1 MSFSPT
7 SISDLTVWLDAADSN
22 TISQTAGEISTW
34 ATKSSF
40 GNANMLQSN
49 TGQYPTYVSNVRNGL
64 PAVRFTTSQNMT
76 SSGNFSLG
84 AAQTVFLSF
93 QPLGGSAFGSPY
105 IQHAT
110 PVDTSLGSF
119 LKEYTPIAY
128 IIRSSGQRTIGD
140 AADGFVTP
148 FAVGNWYVTSF
159 VIRNVSSV
167 ASNDIYWNINGTTR
181 SAIFIGNSNVISN
194 DSLSGALRLN
204 TSYSPS
210 NHIGEIL
217 IYNQALTISEIT
229 QVQNYLGLKWGVYEA
244 MIPGIVVIVGND
256 TVTPLATTSSLTLY
270 KYEPFSYIY
279 RGVGGQSVVLVSAST
294 LIRSFVNQVDSE
306 VHFEAPS
313 GYSGSVSAS
322 ESIVLRTSPGNVTY
336 TVNVTIGAGR
346 FTVTPS
352 LTAFTFNKN
361 TSVVTTYGSPIVF
374 TSPIPILPPT
384 TIPTLPPGISFVQ
397 VDSQNYQLTGTPLTT
412 APAQS
417 FTVYGFGSLNS
428 AQVVSR
434 IITITIEGEAIS
446 LSIDGGSNVTAMN
459 VDMPIGDRTITA
471 VYPLS
476 SAGNLAYTWSNLP
489 DGLFFTDEVGAVQS
503 SPFYPLD
510 NNSTMVL
517 AGIPTL
523 TAAQQFA
530 AAGTSNRTVRVRATR
545 LAPTTLTADLS
556 LNFTFAPTVLFTSTP
571 NVAVYAGDFIDPGQV
586 TITAQTFFD
595 PLNTPISL
603 ITAPV
608 LPPGVG
614 LNYTSGSSN
623 AFLTGTATT
632 PAGNTAYTFTADNSN
647 GVTRDTSINIV
658 VSNDVIYF
666 RDASPSNDVC
676 YNFVISRPLAQP
688 LSGRYPSPIQYS
700 AAADS
705 GSPISL
711 SITNLPAG
719 VTANVSGN
727 TLTLT
732 GIPSAI
738 AGLTTS
744 TITATATETG
754 VTISRDM
761 KHIVLADAMVVSPTS
776 GLSFFQNQLVNP
788 RVQFTGT
795 TLSERVISSWT
806 SPNLP
811 AGLSISAT
819 GILTGTPLNAT
830 SGTATFDLVSSTGFY
845 AQSNTVSYTTIG
857 DNAIV
862 ILNPRP
868 ATVPVTSGA
877 FSNVAITALSYSAKP
892 VTTFISNI
900 FPVQNPSITL
910 TTNPTSTAISG
921 NLTPAGEVY
930 PKYEFSIYTQV
941 SNSTVAEEKF
951 VAYPNAS
958 STRINYILDVSQT
971 SDYIPATGSTPSTA
985 LVFPTG
991 RPTLYKIKRQ
1001 TTPVNLPSEWN
1012 DTTPTL
1018 ATPLTF
1024 AYLSDFGHSKNSI
1037 VMVAGADMYR
1047 ATSIV
1052 ATDTRDT
1059 FTRIDSS
1066 TNISS
1071 FSDIVGDYSN
1081 DPTYGPFTS
1090 PGPLLM
1096 TIASDGNSNWVAL
1109 GQGFVSSSGV
1119 EKTIVRTST
1128 DDGENWSDISIS
1140 PPFVT
1145 RTSNSYMYY
1154 NQGRYF
1160 LAQPNS
1166 VYRADGSNLSTWTN
1180 TGLTISSAGAAM
1192 AFSNTKIIVSD
1203 KASANS
1209 FVSLDNGTTWNG
1221 LPGSDA
1227 PPAGAYSNVELNQ
1240 AFGTWV
1246 AALTSNTGPPGLF
1259 TYSYSNT
1266 ATAATGSNWA
1276 SGNTYPGYAR
1286 SVDFDGSYFSIV
1298 HDSNSN
1304 RSIFVTDT
1312 DMNPLDISPVVT
1324 DANIVQPPY
1333 TRRVASRLAGVPTVT
1348 SITFDSF
1355 VGASTTFQLPTKA
1368 DFTLFQY
1375 CGVDIP
1381 VQVTPTSN
1389 YIYYYASNLPRGLRL
1404 ALDPTGTSADI
1415 SGVPSLFTSQSETST
1430 LYARIPSENAGAELP
1445 IQFRVILPY
1454 VMKKQDGASGYTAW
1468 LRHYVNVNGAQN
1480 ARDSVVFPT
1489 QVQPLGQFTAPP
1501 APSVVTDSNCPC

>member
-7 SISDLTVWLDAADSN
+7 SISDLTIWLDAADSN
-22 TISQTAGEISTW
+22 TIAQTAGAVSNWT
-34 ATKSSF
+34 TKSSVA
-40 GNANMLQSN
+40 NASMTQTNPSL
-49 TGQYPTYVSNVRNGL
+49 YPTYVSNVQNGL
-64 PAVRFTTSQNMT
+64 PAVQFTTAQEMRSL
-76 SSGNFSLG
+76 GNISLG
-84 AAQTVFLSF
+84 APQTWIVAFRPLASGNIFFLEHS
-93 QPLGGSAFGSPY
+93 SN
-105 IQHAT
+105 T
-110 PVDTSLGSF
+110 NTTDGSF
-119 LKEYTPIAY
+119 LSGGNFDLMQLR
-128 IIRSSGQRTIGD
+128 RSGVARNIQDAIGRGISPFTIG
-140 AADGFVTP
+140 AWQIASLV
-148 FAVGNWYVTSF
+148 VRNTST
-159 VIRNVSSV
+159 V
-167 ASNDIYWNINGTTR
+167 ASNDIYWNINGTNRATV
-181 SAIFIGNSNVISN
+181 FDPGSNVVPNTTASRQ
-194 DSLSGALRLN
+194 LFLN
-204 TSYSPS
+204 PIARVPASKQC
-210 NHIGEIL
+210 GEIL
-217 IYNQALTISEIT
+217 IYNRALTTSEVT
-229 QVQNYLGLKWGVYEA
+229 QVQNYLGFKWGVFEA
-244 MIPGIVVIVGND
+244 MTPGILVNGVPPQI
-256 TVTPLATTSSLTLY
+256 ATTTTLNLY

-279 RGVGGQSVVLVSAST
+279 SGVGGQSVVLVSAST

-346 FTVTPS
+346 FTLTPS

-361 TSVVTTYGSPIVF
+361 TSVAMTYGSPILF

-384 TIPTLPPGISFVQ
+384 TVPTLPPGISFVQ

-417 FTVYGFGSLNS
+417 FTVYGFGSLNP

-434 IITITIEGEAIS
+434 VIAITVEGEVIS
-446 LSIDGGSNVTAMN
+446 LSIDGGSNVPALN
-459 VDMPIGDRTITA
+459 VDMPVGDRAITA

-489 DGLFFTDEVGAVQS
+489 DGLFFTDDVGVAQS

-510 NNSTMVL
+510 SNSTMVL
-517 AGIPTL
+517 TGIPTL
-523 TAAQQFA
+523 AAAQQFA

-545 LAPTTLTADLS
+545 LAPTPLTADLS

-571 NVAVYAGDFIDPGQV
+571 NVAVYAGEPIDPGQV
-586 TITAQTFFD
+586 TITARTFFD
-595 PLNTPISL
+595 PLNTPIAL

-614 LNYTSGSSN
+614 LSYTSGSSN

-632 PAGNTAYTFTADNSN
+632 PAGSTAYTFTADNSN
-647 GVTRDTSINIV
+647 GVTRDTSVNIV

-666 RDASPSNDVC
+666 LSNSPSNDVC

-732 GIPSAI
+732 GIPNAI

-744 TITATATETG
+744 TITATAIDTG
-754 VTISRDM
+754 VTISQDM
-761 KHIVLADAMVVSPTS
+761 KHLVLADAMVVSPTS
-776 GLSFFQNQLVNP
+776 GLSFFQNQPVNP

-819 GILTGTPLNAT
+819 GILSGTPLNAT

-845 AQSNTVSYTTIG
+845 AQSNTVSYNTIG

-868 ATVPVTSGA
+868 ATVPVTSGV

-951 VAYPNAS
+951 VAYPNVS
-958 STRINYILDVSQT
+958 STRINYILDVSQI
-971 SDYIPATGSTPSTA
+971 SDYIPATGSSD
-985 LVFPTG
+985 LIFPTG
-991 RPTLYKIKRQ
+991 RPTLYKSRNQ
-1001 TTPVNLPSEWN
+1001 TTPAILPSIWFN
-1012 DTTPTL
+1012 TTPAL
-1018 ATPLTF
+1018 LSLTF
-1024 AYLSDFGHSKNSI
+1024 GYLSDFGHSKNSI
-1037 VMVAGADMYR
+1037 VMVTGSDMYR

-1052 ATDTRDT
+1052 ASNADDA
-1059 FTRIDSS
+1059 FAKIDSS
-1066 TNISS
+1066 TNVLG

-1109 GQGFVSSSGV
+1109 GQGFEASSGV
-1119 EKTIVRTST
+1119 EKSIVRTST
-1128 DDGENWSDISIS
+1128 DDGENWLDISVS

-1145 RTSNSYMYY
+1145 RTSNSYLYY

-1160 LAQPNS
+1160 LAQPGS
-1166 VYRADGSNLSTWTN
+1166 VYRADSSNLSSWTD
-1180 TGLTISSAGAAM
+1180 TGIMITSAGAAM

-1203 KASANS
+1203 KASATS

-1227 PPAGAYSNVELNQ
+1227 PPAGAYSNVQLKQ

-1246 AALTSNTGPPGLF
+1246 AALTSNTGVPPESF
-1259 TYSYSNT
+1259 TYYYSNA
-1266 ATAATGSNWA
+1266 ATTATGSNWTV
-1276 SGNTYPGYAR
+1276 GNTFTGHGDG
-1286 SVDFDGSYFSIV
+1286 VDFDGSYFLFTNTV
-1298 HDSNSN
+1298 LSN
-1304 RSIFVTDT
+1304 RN
-1312 DMNPLDISPVVT
+1312 MVVT
-1324 DANIVQPPY
+1324 DENMNLLDSNVIGTNAEVVQPPY
-1333 TRRVASRLAGVPTVT
+1333 TRRIASRLAGVPTVS

-1355 VGASTTFQLPTKA
+1355 VGNSTAFQLPTKT
-1368 DFTLFQY
+1368 DITLFQY

-1404 ALDPTGTSADI
+1404 ALDPTGSSADI

-1489 QVQPLGQFTAPP
+1489 QVQPLGQFTSPP